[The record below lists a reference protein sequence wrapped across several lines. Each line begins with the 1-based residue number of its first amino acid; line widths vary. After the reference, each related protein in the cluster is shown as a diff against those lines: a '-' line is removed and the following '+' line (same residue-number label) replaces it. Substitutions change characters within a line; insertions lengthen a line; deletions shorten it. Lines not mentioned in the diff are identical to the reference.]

1 MNFFKKG
8 TGIFWPGEYC
18 QVEKRGKE
26 CSRQGDLDAYIAM
39 IRFYVGQI
47 GELVQVT
54 RDVSDV
60 YI

>member
-1 MNFFKKG
+1 MKFVKKG
-8 TGIFWPGEYC
+8 LGLFWPGEYS
-18 QVEKRGKE
+18 QAEKRDQE
-26 CSRQGDLDAYIAM
+26 CSRKGDLDAYIAR